1 MFLFNNDLLQPKE
14 EEVQAFEEHFP
25 FNLDEFV
32 TVDEVGEEVEEH
44 TSYSS
49 SAHSKLEDD
58 LKSTM
63 TKSVPKRKSS
73 ADASSEKFKKL
84 PSSPSANTEAEDK
97 KATDMME
104 TETINSGPVKEKEA
118 EKLERVAVNN
128 DVQQE
133 AVHQTVFGEIEKEAT
148 LTPETLESDVKD
160 KESIAKMKASFINEE
175 SSNKEVSKMHDP
187 SQIDSSAFKLKH
199 EPLQVSELLEQKSS
213 ADYQP
218 KRSDNELRE
227 PKTKNKDVLVTLD
240 EVGDEDGDFA
250 DEADEEE
257 LLKRQAGEN
266 PEALLTV
273 DEVGGDEAIAEEEH
287 LQKVLQDLVTL
298 DEIVEDEDD
307 AGSFNPEVSTS
318 LLSLLF

>member
-1 MFLFNNDLLQPKE
+1 MFLFNNNLSQPKE

-32 TVDEVGEEVEEH
+32 TVDEVGGEAEEH
-44 TSYSS
+44 TSSSS

-58 LKSTM
+58 PKSTM

-84 PSSPSANTEAEDK
+84 PSRPSADTEAEDK

-133 AVHQTVFGEIEKEAT
+133 AVHQSVFGEIEKEAT
-148 LTPETLESDVKD
+148 LTPETLESEVKD
-160 KESIAKMKASFINEE
+160 KESIAKTKASFINEE
-175 SSNKEVSKMHDP
+175 SSNQEVSKMHDP
-187 SQIDSSAFKLKH
+187 SQIDSSAFELKH
-199 EPLQVSELLEQKSS
+199 EPLQVSELLEQKSPV
-213 ADYQP
+213 DYQP

-227 PKTKNKDVLVTLD
+227 PKTKDKDVLVTLD
-240 EVGDEDGDFA
+240 EVGDEDGDF
-250 DEADEEE
+250 ADEEE

-273 DEVGGDEAIAEEEH
+273 DEVGGDEAEAEEEH
-287 LQKVLQDLVTL
+287 LQKVLQGLVTL

-307 AGSFNPEVSTS
+307 AGSFNPEVSIS